1 MAWKSNTWSRGLAWV
16 LSPTLAWI
24 LLEACGGSHPPQ
36 ARSQS
41 GHGLAAE
48 PGTEQ
53 LHLERDPQA
62 SFPQPYLMIQV
73 PDSHGVPSPTPC
85 PSEVD
90 RPQAWGPGAAPE
102 RCGTLSPRCRSFLG
116 HLQRV
121 LHHRLRLLLLGL
133 RGAPSLCAELC
144 EAWFTNCKADI
155 TCGPTWPPTSE
166 DRGCAPSCPTYG
178 QTFSDGVDL
187 CRSVF
192 GDALPVAAPGSCH
205 CLNLPTS
212 VSPRCR
218 PSRSAQEIRPS
229 AQDTAGS
236 GSGSGSGL

>member
-1 MAWKSNTWSRGLAWV
+1 MATPMTPSLLPLSKEDMAWKSNTWSRGLAWV

-53 LHLERDPQA
+53 LHLEK
-62 SFPQPYLMIQV
+62 
-73 PDSHGVPSPTPC
+73 
-85 PSEVD
+85 VD